1 MDQKTFIVTDENGK
15 EIECEVLF
23 TFDSEDFGKSYVL
36 YFEKGTNEE
45 DSVEIFA
52 ASYDAKEENGGEL
65 LPVETDEEWEM
76 IEEMLN
82 TFAEEEEE

>member
-1 MDQKTFIVTDENGK
+1 MDQNTFVVIDENGK

-36 YFEKGTNEE
+36 YFEKNNSEE

-52 ASYDAKEENGGEL
+52 SSYDSTKEDGGEL

-82 TFAEEEEE
+82 TFSEEEE